1 MNLIAKIREDKPF
14 IFNITNEVA
23 SNFAANG
30 LIAIGASPAMSH
42 TPKEAKDYGE
52 IADAVVLNLG
62 TLTEDRGEAMVIAGK
77 AANEKG
83 VPVIL
88 DPIAVGGTAFRTEII
103 NEILATVKLAV
114 IRANAGEIAV
124 LGGTMDKAKGPD
136 SVIEEND
143 PKIAAAV
150 ARKFNAV
157 VISTGETDVITDG
170 VRTALCKNGHEML
183 QNITASG
190 CLLSSFIG
198 PFVSVGDDV
207 FEAGVYATASYG
219 IAAELAME
227 KAVGP
232 GTFIPAL
239 LDELYFLT
247 DEKAEKYKQT
257 QELKGTRI

>member
-1 MNLIAKIREDKPF
+1 MDAIAKIKQDKPF

-23 SNFAANG
+23 SNFSANG

-42 TPKEAKDYGE
+42 TPREAKKYGE

-62 TLTEDRGEAMVIAGK
+62 TLTEDRGEAMLKAGM
-77 AANEKG
+77 AANKNG

-88 DPIAVGGTAFRTEII
+88 DPIAVGGTDFRTEII
-103 NEILATVKLAV
+103 DDILKTVKLAA

-124 LGGTMDKAKGPD
+124 LAGKLEKAKGPD
-136 SVIEEND
+136 SIIQEND
-143 PKIAAAV
+143 PEIAKTV
-150 ARKFNAV
+150 AKKYDTV
-157 VISTGETDVITDG
+157 VISTGKVDVVTDG
-170 VRTALCKNGHEML
+170 KRTALCTNGHEML

-190 CLLSSFIG
+190 CLLSSFVG
-198 PFVSVGDDV
+198 PFVSVIDD
-207 FEAGVYATASYG
+207 FYQAGIYAVTSYG

-227 KAVGP
+227 KASGP

-247 DEKAEKYKQT
+247 DEKVEKYKQVH
-257 QELKGTRI
+257 EL

>member
-1 MNLIAKIREDKPF
+1 MNFIAKIREDKPF

-42 TPKEAKDYGE
+42 TPREAQDYGAM
-52 IADAVVLNLG
+52 ADAVVLNLG
-62 TLTEDRGEAMVIAGK
+62 TLTEDRGEAMLKAGK

-88 DPIAVGGTAFRTEII
+88 DPIAVGGTVFRTEII
-103 NEILATVKLAV
+103 NDILATVKLAA

-124 LGGTMDKAKGPD
+124 LAGALEKAKGPD
-136 SVIEEND
+136 SMIEKND
-143 PKIAAAV
+143 PEIAKAV
-150 ARKFNAV
+150 AKKYDTV

-170 VRTALCKNGHEML
+170 MRTALCKNGHEML

-190 CLLSSFIG
+190 CLLSSIIG
-198 PFVSVGDDV
+198 PFVSVADDK
-207 FEAGVYATASYG
+207 FQAGVYAVASYG
-219 IAAELAME
+219 IAAELAMK
-227 KAVGP
+227 KAMGP
-232 GTFIPAL
+232 GTFILAL

-247 DEKAEKYKQT
+247 DEKVKRYKQI
-257 QELKGTRI
+257 QER

>member
-1 MNLIAKIREDKPF
+1 MDFIAKIREDKPF

-42 TPKEAKDYGE
+42 TPREAKDYGA

-62 TLTEDRGEAMVIAGK
+62 TLTEDRGEAMLKAGK
-77 AANEKG
+77 AANENG

-103 NEILATVKLAV
+103 DEILQMVKLTV

-124 LGGTMDKAKGPD
+124 LGDVLDKAKGPD
-136 SVIEEND
+136 SMMEEND
-143 PKIAAAV
+143 PKIAVAV
-150 ARKFNAV
+150 AKKYDTV

-190 CLLSSFIG
+190 CLLTSLIG
-198 PFVSVGDDV
+198 PFVSVAEDV
-207 FEAGVYATASYG
+207 YEAGAYATASYG

-227 KAVGP
+227 KAGGP
-232 GTFIPAL
+232 GTFIPVL

-247 DEKAEKYKQT
+247 DEKVEKYKQI
-257 QELKGTRI
+257 QEF